1 MRPTKLDKTGKKE
14 TVRTPSPA
22 FPRPTVIIPSETLVE
37 DSSGALYGVASGGD
51 AACGVV
57 FKVAAKRRFSITS
70 RAATSGAGTRGMW
83 AVERFSK
90 WIQTVRKQCCTV
102 SPYLGEATVRCQSGD
117 LYEIPRGICTV

>member
-14 TVRTPSPA
+14 TVRTPSP
-22 FPRPTVIIPSETLVE
+22 FTGIPPTDGYNPFGTLVE

-117 LYEIPRGICTV
+117 